1 MSTAYDPKVVEPKW
15 QDRWEKQR
23 AAEVDLRHA
32 EGKYYMLMMF
42 PYPSG
47 DRLHVGHGRNYILG
61 DALYRY
67 LRMHGK
73 RALNPMGWD
82 AFGLPAENAAIQRG
96 VHPRD
101 WTFANIKVMKEQ
113 FRRWGILYDWSKEI
127 ASCTPEYYRWNQW
140 LFLRM
145 LERGLAYR
153 KQAPVNWCPSC
164 QTVLANE
171 QVIDGACERCGTAV
185 VQRDLEQWF
194 LRITDYA
201 DRLLDGLDRLP
212 GWPEKVKVMQR
223 NWIGRSEGAEIDF
236 AIPALGETLTVFTT
250 RPDTLHGATFL
261 VLAPE
266 HPLAARLVA
275 GHPRQAE
282 IETWIARTRNTPR
295 IEREGEGTAKEGRDT
310 GKAAINPATGE
321 PIPIWFAN
329 YVLPD
334 YGTGAI
340 MAVPA
345 HDARDLAFARQEGL
359 PVRLVYF
366 PDDGPDVGPDGGP
379 DDGPDDRPNSGPD
392 GAASARGG
400 AAAAAAGDHAAAAAL
415 AAGLTAPILHQGVI
429 RNSPPLDGLRDG
441 PETVRRAIAFC
452 EERGSGRGKVAY
464 RLRDWLISRQ
474 RYWGTPIPV
483 LYCERCGVVPVP
495 DDQLPVELPYD
506 VEFTG
511 REGNPLARVP
521 AFVDASCPR
530 CGGAA
535 RRETDTMDTF
545 VDSSWYYLRF
555 LSPRDA
561 ARMFDSALANRWAPV
576 DQYIGGIEH
585 AILHLLY
592 ARFVCRVLHD
602 FGLVAFEEPF
612 TNLFNQG
619 MITRWAESSG
629 RVEKMSKSRGNTVSP
644 DALIDEMGAD
654 TERVY
659 TLFIGPPEKEAEWSD
674 EAVSGAYRF
683 LGRVWRMAE
692 RLGEAPAIAPADAEL
707 ERDRHAAIQRVTHSM
722 ETFHFN
728 TAVAALMELGNSLS
742 RALEEKTASR
752 LACEEA
758 FDSLLQLLH
767 PMAPHVTEELWE
779 RRGHVETL
787 LDTSWPEY
795 DEAKLRRA
803 RVNVVVQIDGKLRD
817 RVEVDAGAADK
828 EVRAA
833 ALASAKV
840 QEHLAGREVSK
851 AVVVPGR
858 LINLVTRRSA

>member
-1 MSTAYDPKVVEPKW
+1 MSISSSQYEPKAVEAKW
-15 QDRWEKQR
+15 QDRWEKHR
-23 AAEVDLRHA
+23 VAEVDLRHA

-61 DALYRY
+61 DALFRY
-67 LRMHGK
+67 LWMHGK

-82 AFGLPAENAAIQRG
+82 AFGLPAENAAIQRH

-101 WTFANIKVMKEQ
+101 WTFGNIKVMKEQ

-153 KQAPVNWCPSC
+153 KKAPVNWCPSC

-171 QVIDGACERCGTAV
+171 QVVEGACERCGTPV

-194 LRITDYA
+194 FRITDYA
-201 DRLLDGLDRLP
+201 DRLLAGLDGLD

-223 NWIGRSEGAEIDF
+223 NWIGRSAGAEIDF
-236 AIPALGETLTVFTT
+236 TIPALAQPVTVFTT

-266 HPLAARLVA
+266 HPLAARLIA
-275 GHPRQAE
+275 GHPDEAE
-282 IETWIARTRNTPR
+282 IAAWVTRMRNMPR
-295 IEREGEGTAKEGRDT
+295 IEREGEGSAKEGRDT
-310 GKAAINPATGE
+310 GQTALNPATGD
-321 PIPIWFAN
+321 PIPIWLAN

-334 YGTGAI
+334 YGSGAI

-345 HDARDLAFARQEGL
+345 HDARDLAFARQERL
-359 PVRLVYF
+359 PVRLVYH
-366 PDDGPDVGPDGGP
+366 PDEPEGEKGIDP
-379 DDGPDDRPNSGPD
+379 
-392 GAASARGG
+392 
-400 AAAAAAGDHAAAAAL
+400 AL
-415 AAGLTAPILHQGVI
+415 LEEPILHRGVI
-429 RNSPPLDGLRDG
+429 RNAPPLDGLHDG
-441 PETVRRAIAFC
+441 PAAIERAIAWC
-452 EERGSGRGKVAY
+452 EERGFGRGKVVY

-483 LYCERCGVVPVP
+483 LYCAACGVVPVP

-506 VEFTG
+506 VELTG
-511 REGNPLARVP
+511 REGNPLSHVAS
-521 AFVDASCPR
+521 FVEATCPR
-530 CGGAA
+530 CGGKA

-555 LSPRDA
+555 LS
-561 ARMFDSALANRWAPV
+561 ARDSARIFDPAVADRWAPV

-592 ARFVCRVLHD
+592 SRFVCRVLHD
-602 FGLVAFEEPF
+602 FGLVQFEEPF

-619 MITRWAESSG
+619 MITRYSEKSG

-644 DALIDEMGAD
+644 DELIDQMGAD

-683 LGRVWRMAE
+683 LWRVWRMGE
-692 RLGEAPAIAPADAEL
+692 RLADAPPTAPADAEL
-707 ERDRHAAIQRVTHSM
+707 ERERHAAIQRVTHSM
-722 ETFHFN
+722 ERFHFN
-728 TAVAALMELGNSLS
+728 TAVAALMELCNALS
-742 RALEEKTASR
+742 RALEDKTASR
-752 LACEEA
+752 LRCDEA
-758 FDSLLQLLH
+758 FDTLLQLLH
-767 PMAPHVTEELWE
+767 PMAPHITEELWE

-787 LDTSWPEY
+787 LHTTWPEY
-795 DEAKLRRA
+795 DEAKLRRD
-803 RVNVVVQIDGKLRD
+803 RISLVVQIDGKLRD
-817 RVEVDAGAADK
+817 RVEVDADAADK
-828 EVRAA
+828 DVRAA
-833 ALASAKV
+833 ALASSKV
-840 QEHLAGREVSK
+840 QEHLAGREVAK

>member
-1 MSTAYDPKVVEPKW
+1 MSSQYDPRPIEAKW
-15 QDRWEKQR
+15 QDRWER
-23 AAEVDLRHA
+23 LRVAEVDLRQA
-32 EGKYYMLMMF
+32 RGKYYMLMMF

-61 DALYRY
+61 DALFRY

-145 LERGLAYR
+145 LERGLAY
-153 KQAPVNWCPSC
+153 KKKAPVNWCPSC
-164 QTVLANE
+164 RTVLANE
-171 QVIDGACERCGTAV
+171 QVVEGACERCGTPV
-185 VQRDLEQWF
+185 EQRDLEQWF
-194 LRITDYA
+194 FRITDYA
-201 DRLLDGLDRLP
+201 DRLLAGLDDLP

-236 AIPALGETLTVFTT
+236 SIPALAATVTVFTT
-250 RPDTLHGATFL
+250 RPDTVHGATFL

-266 HPLAARLVA
+266 HPLVPELIAA
-275 GHPRQAE
+275 HPERPALE
-282 IETWIARTRNTPR
+282 SWIQQVRNTPR
-295 IEREGEGTAKEGRDT
+295 IEREGEGAPKVGRPTLQTAV
-310 GKAAINPATGE
+310 NPATGE
-321 PIPIWFAN
+321 SIPIWLAN

-334 YGTGAI
+334 YGSGAI

-345 HDARDLAFARQEGL
+345 HDDRDLAFARQEGL
-359 PVRLVYF
+359 PVRLVYH
-366 PDDGPDVGPDGGP
+366 PLAP
-379 DDGPDDRPNSGPD
+379 
-392 GAASARGG
+392 
-400 AAAAAAGDHAAAAAL
+400 AAGGGE
-415 AAGLTAPILHQGVI
+415 AGEPADVDPASLTAAILHQGVI
-429 RNSPPLDGLRDG
+429 RNAPPFDGLAEG
-441 PETVRRAIAFC
+441 PETIRRFIAWLA
-452 EERGSGRGKVAY
+452 ERGVGRAKVSY

-483 LYCERCGVVPVP
+483 VYCERCGMVPVP

-506 VEFTG
+506 VELTG
-511 REGNPLARVP
+511 REGNPLAR
-521 AFVDASCPR
+521 AASFVDTACPR
-530 CGGAA
+530 CGGPA

-545 VDSSWYYLRF
+545 VDSSWYYLRY
-555 LSPRDA
+555 LSPRDTQ
-561 ARMFDSALANRWAPV
+561 RMFDPALANVWCPV

-592 ARFVCRVLHD
+592 ARFICRVLHD
-602 FGLVAFEEPF
+602 FGLVGFEEPF

-619 MITRWAESSG
+619 MITRYAESSG

-674 EAVSGAYRF
+674 DAVSGAYRF
-683 LGRVWRMAE
+683 LGRVWRLAD
-692 RLGEAPAIAPADAEL
+692 RLAEAPPTAPAPSEAAF
-707 ERDRHAAIQRVTHSM
+707 ERERHLAIQRVTQSM
-722 ETFHFN
+722 DRFHFN
-728 TAVAALMELGNSLS
+728 TAVAALMELTNALT

-752 LACEEA
+752 LCCEDA
-758 FDSLLQLLH
+758 FDTLLQLLH
-767 PMAPHVTEELWE
+767 PMAPHLTDELWE
-779 RRGHVETL
+779 RRGHLEML
-787 LDTSWPEY
+787 LDTTWPEH
-795 DEAKLRRA
+795 DPRKLRRE
-803 RVNVVVQIDGKLRD
+803 RISVVVQIDGKLRD
-817 RVEVDAGAADK
+817 RVEVDAAAGDQ
-828 EVRAA
+828 EVRAT
-833 ALASAKV
+833 ALASPKV
-840 QEHLAGREVSK
+840 QEHLAGREVAK
-851 AVVVPGR
+851 AVMVPGR

>member
-1 MSTAYDPKVVEPKW
+1 MSTQYDHKAIEAKW

-23 AAEVDLRHA
+23 VAEVDLRHSA
-32 EGKYYMLMMF
+32 GKYYMLMMF

-61 DALYRY
+61 DALYRF

-101 WTFANIKVMKEQ
+101 WTFSNIKVMKQQ
-113 FRRWGILYDWSKEI
+113 FRRWGILYDWSKEV

-145 LERGLAYR
+145 LEKGIAY
-153 KQAPVNWCPSC
+153 KKKAPVNWCPSC

-171 QVIDGACERCGTAV
+171 QVVEGACERCGTEV

-194 LRITDYA
+194 FRITEYA
-201 DRLLDGLDRLP
+201 DRLLAGLDTLD

-223 NWIGRSEGAEIDF
+223 NWIGRSEGAEIEF
-236 AIPALGETLTVFTT
+236 PVPALGGEKLTVFTT
-250 RPDTLHGATFL
+250 RPDTVHGATFM

-266 HPLAARLVA
+266 HPLVPRLVE
-275 GHPRQAE
+275 GHPQKDELLAWVE
-282 IETWIARTRNTPR
+282 KIRNTPR
-295 IEREGEGTAKEGRDT
+295 IQREGEGSEKEGRDT
-310 GKAAINPATGE
+310 GAKAVNPATGE
-321 PIPIWFAN
+321 EIPVWMAN

-334 YGTGAI
+334 YGTGSI

-345 HDARDLAFARQEGL
+345 HDERDLAFARQEGL
-359 PVRLVYF
+359 PVRLVYHLE
-366 PDDGPDVGPDGGP
+366 D
-379 DDGPDDRPNSGPD
+379 
-392 GAASARGG
+392 
-400 AAAAAAGDHAAAAAL
+400 AGDTEVDPAKL
-415 AAGLTAPILHQGVI
+415 EEPILGRGVV
-429 RNSPPLDGLRDG
+429 RNAPPFDGEPNT
-441 PETVRRAIAFC
+441 PETIRKFIAWIEQQGFGRA
-452 EERGSGRGKVAY
+452 RVTY

-483 LYCERCGVVPVP
+483 LYCDKCGIVPVP

-511 REGNPLARVP
+511 REGNPLSRNKK
-521 AFVDASCPR
+521 FVEATCPK
-530 CGGAA
+530 CQGPA

-545 VDSSWYYLRF
+545 VDSSWYYLRY
-555 LSPRDA
+555 LSPKDGQK
-561 ARMFDSALANRWAPV
+561 MFDSDNANRWAPV
-576 DQYIGGIEH
+576 DQYIGGVEH

-592 ARFVCRVLHD
+592 ARFFCRVFHD
-602 FGLVAFEEPF
+602 FGMVNFEEPF
-612 TNLFNQG
+612 ANLFNQG
-619 MITRWAESSG
+619 MITRYSEKSG

-644 DALIDEMGAD
+644 DELIEEMGAD

-683 LGRVWRMAE
+683 LNRLWRLAE
-692 RLGEAPAIAPADAEL
+692 RLPEAPPTAPADAEL
-707 ERDRHAAIQRVTHSM
+707 ERERHATIQRVTHSLHR
-722 ETFHFN
+722 FSFN
-728 TAVAALMELGNSLS
+728 TAVAALMELLNALS
-742 RALEEKTASR
+742 RAVEEKTASR
-752 LACEEA
+752 LVCEET
-758 FDSLLQLLH
+758 FDTLVQLLH

-779 RRGHVETL
+779 RRGNVETL
-787 LDTSWPEY
+787 LETSWPEY
-795 DEAKLRRA
+795 DENKLRRA
-803 RVNVVVQIDGKLRD
+803 RVSLVVQVDGKLRD
-817 RVEVDAGAADK
+817 RVEVDADADEKAA
-828 EVRAA
+828 RAA
-833 ALASAKV
+833 ALESPKV
-840 QEHLAGREVSK
+840 QEHLAGREVAK
-851 AVVVPGR
+851 AVLVPGR